1 MDEPLAIVFLI
12 KPWYCQDVFIQWLK
26 TKCINDATTIYC
38 GAYFDVCLVY
48 GNLVQWDRIVHWL
61 HLHHKKDLLM
71 CTWTTA
77 AASSE
82 LSDVRCFS
90 RIPLLH
96 WEYLHHLGS
105 LLITQTTLSHRV
117 CCWEMK
123 TLMLQFNIE
132 IILCHYIEEVEVC
145 LYVPG
150 KYMIVAS
157 LFSETFRCQFSD
169 TLCLTDLIESIKMLY
184 HDHQQT
190 HACGVELHNW

>member
-82 LSDVRCFS
+82 LSDVRCFFQNPFAAL
-90 RIPLLH
+90 RIPASSRQSAYHPDDFITPCVLLRDENFDATIQYWDNIVSLH
-96 WEYLHHLGS
+96 WGGRS
-105 LLITQTTLSHRV
+105 VSV
-117 CCWEMK
+117 C
-123 TLMLQFNIE
+123 
-132 IILCHYIEEVEVC
+132 
-145 LYVPG
+145 
-150 KYMIVAS
+150 S
-157 LFSETFRCQFSD
+157 R
-169 TLCLTDLIESIKMLY
+169 
-184 HDHQQT
+184 
-190 HACGVELHNW
+190 